1 MTNALH
7 RFSDCDN
14 SDYDNDNDKAMNEP
28 AAPHRGRLIGCS
40 LGPGD
45 PDLITRRAWT
55 ALQSDARWIYPVTGP
70 GADSYALAIVRRA
83 GLPVPPDALALHFPM
98 TSDPAI
104 LALAWARAGAQCAEL
119 LAAGRD
125 LLFLVEG
132 DASTYS
138 TFGHLARAVR
148 GLASEPGFGRVEEGV
163 EVAVIPG
170 VSSYHAAAARIG
182 APLVEEDDT
191 LAIMPAAYGIAV
203 IDRLI
208 DTFDT
213 LVLLKV
219 KPLLDPLLD
228 LLERRGLIDHACFV
242 EKVGAPDERVVRAV
256 ATLRG
261 ASVAYLSLL
270 LVRNPGRVRDM
281 PKRGGSLPS
290 SSAEDAALRIAAEA
304 EASDAVLTEHGAGRP
319 VSIHGA
325 GRPVS
330 IAVLAITRAGIRLAG
345 TLVQCL
351 PGAHLY
357 APEALTAAAAA
368 AAPGA
373 CTCYRGPTRDLLPT
387 LFANGSAIVAIFSIG
402 VLVRL
407 IAPHL
412 RDKYQDPA
420 VVALDETGRFVIPVL
435 SGHLGGANALAGR
448 IAAALGAAP
457 VLTTASDCAQ
467 TLAVDLLGREL
478 GWTLDASPQDLLRAS
493 AAMVNAEP
501 VALVQEAG
509 SADWWTGHANGRVGP
524 LPANLHCARSL
535 ATLDLD
541 RYRALLWISDRPLP
555 LSAFAGFQGA
565 LVSYRPGGGLKPG
578 APDQRP
584 APNPALRLALGLGC
598 DRGTSAATLERA
610 VAEALAAVGA
620 APAQVAAVASIEL
633 KADEAGLAELAAN
646 HGWQI
651 LFYSAAQLAAIPVP
665 NPSET
670 VRRHTGTPSVSA
682 AAALLAAGPGGGSLL
697 LEKHKVLDAQGK
709 HATVSI
715 ARISDD

>member
-1 MTNALH
+1 
-7 RFSDCDN
+7 
-14 SDYDNDNDKAMNEP
+14 
-28 AAPHRGRLIGCS
+28 
-40 LGPGD
+40 
-45 PDLITRRAWT
+45 
-55 ALQSDARWIYPVTGP
+55 VTGP

-98 TSDPAI
+98 TSDPQT
-104 LALAWARAGAQCAEL
+104 LALAWARAGTQCAEL

-163 EVAVIPG
+163 DIAVIPG
-170 VSSYHAAAARIG
+170 VSSYHAAAARVG
-182 APLVEEDDT
+182 APLVEEDET

-242 EKVGAPDERVVRAV
+242 EKVGAPDERVVRTV

-270 LVRNPGRVRDM
+270 LVRNPGRVRDIL
-281 PKRGGSLPS
+281 KRGGSVPPPS
-290 SSAEDAALRIAAEA
+290 AVTEDAT
-304 EASDAVLTEHGAGRP
+304 LTEHGAGRP
-319 VSIHGA
+319 VS
-325 GRPVS
+325 V
-330 IAVLAITRAGIRLAG
+330 AVLAITRAGIRLAG
-345 TLVQCL
+345 TLVRSL

-357 APEALTAAAAA
+357 APEALAAAASA

-387 LFANGSAIVAIFSIG
+387 LFAERTAIVALFSIG

-448 IAAALGAAP
+448 IAVALGATP
-457 VLTTASDCAQ
+457 VLTTASDCAR

-493 AAMVNAEP
+493 AAMVNEEP
-501 VALVQEAG
+501 VALVQESG
-509 SADWWTGHANGRVGP
+509 SPDWWTGHANGRAGP

-541 RYRALLWISDRPLP
+541 HYRALLWISDRPLP

-565 LVSYRPGGGLKPG
+565 LVSYRPGGG
-578 APDQRP
+578 
-584 APNPALRLALGLGC
+584 
-598 DRGTSAATLERA
+598 
-610 VAEALAAVGA
+610 
-620 APAQVAAVASIEL
+620 
-633 KADEAGLAELAAN
+633 
-646 HGWQI
+646 
-651 LFYSAAQLAAIPVP
+651 
-665 NPSET
+665 
-670 VRRHTGTPSVSA
+670 
-682 AAALLAAGPGGGSLL
+682 
-697 LEKHKVLDAQGK
+697 
-709 HATVSI
+709 
-715 ARISDD
+715 

>member
-1 MTNALH
+1 
-7 RFSDCDN
+7 
-14 SDYDNDNDKAMNEP
+14 MNELSR
-28 AAPHRGRLIGCS
+28 RGRLIGCS

-83 GLPVPPDALALHFPM
+83 GLPVPSDALALHFPM
-98 TSDPAI
+98 TSAPAI

-148 GLASEPGFGRVEEGV
+148 GLASESGFGWVEEGV

-170 VSSYHAAAARIG
+170 VSSYHAAAARVG

-203 IDRLI
+203 IDQLI

-270 LVRNPGRVRDM
+270 LVRNPGRVREM

-304 EASDAVLTEHGAGRP
+304 EASDAALTEHGAGRP
-319 VSIHGA
+319 VSVHGA

-387 LFANGSAIVAIFSIG
+387 LFADGSAIVAIFSIG

-435 SGHLGGANALAGR
+435 GGHLGGANALAGR

-478 GWTLDASPQDLLRAS
+478 GWTLEASPQDLLRAS

>member
-1 MTNALH
+1 
-7 RFSDCDN
+7 
-14 SDYDNDNDKAMNEP
+14 MNELP
-28 AAPHRGRLIGCS
+28 RRGRLIGCS

-55 ALQSDARWIYPVTGP
+55 ALQSNARWIYPVTGP

-83 GLPVPPDALALHFPM
+83 GLPVPLDALALHFPM
-98 TSDPAI
+98 TSDPQT
-104 LALAWARAGAQCAEL
+104 LALAWTRAGVQCAEL

-138 TFGHLARAVR
+138 TFGYLARAVR
-148 GLASEPGFGRVEEGV
+148 GLAPESGFGRLEEGV

-170 VSSYHAAAARIG
+170 VSSYHAAAARVG

-219 KPLLDPLLD
+219 KPLLEPVLD

-270 LVRNPGRVRDM
+270 LVRNPGRARDV
-281 PKRGGSLPS
+281 PTRGGSPRAL
-290 SSAEDAALRIAAEA
+290 SAVIEDAAPRNSAGAET
-304 EASDAVLTEHGAGRP
+304 SDAALTEHGAGRH
-319 VSIHGA
+319 VS
-325 GRPVS
+325 V
-330 IAVLAITRAGIRLAG
+330 AVLAITRAGIRLAG
-345 TLVQCL
+345 TLVQRL

-357 APEALTAAAAA
+357 APDALAAAATA

-373 CTCYRGPTRDLLPT
+373 CTCYSGPTRDLLPT
-387 LFANGSAIVAIFSIG
+387 LFAERTAIVALFSIG

-448 IAAALGAAP
+448 IAAALGATP
-457 VLTTASDCAQ
+457 VLTTASDCAR

-478 GWTLDASPQDLLRAS
+478 GWTLDASPEELLRAS
-493 AAMVNAEP
+493 AAVVNEEP

-509 SADWWTGHANGRVGP
+509 SRDWWTGHANGRAGP
-524 LPANLHCARSL
+524 LPANLHCAQSL
-535 ATLDLD
+535 AGLDLD
-541 RYRALLWISDRPLP
+541 RYRALLWISERPVP
-555 LSAFAGFQGA
+555 LSAFAGFRGA
-565 LVSYRPGGGLKPG
+565 LVSYRPGGGVKPG

-584 APNPALRLALGLGC
+584 APAPRLALGLGC

-610 VAEALAAVGA
+610 VAEALAAIGA

-633 KADEAGLAELAAN
+633 KADEAGLAELAAD

-670 VRRHTGTPSVSA
+670 VRRHTGTPSVSE
-682 AAALLAAGPGGGSLL
+682 AAALLAAGPGDGFLL
-697 LEKHKVLDAQGK
+697 LEKHKVLDSQGK